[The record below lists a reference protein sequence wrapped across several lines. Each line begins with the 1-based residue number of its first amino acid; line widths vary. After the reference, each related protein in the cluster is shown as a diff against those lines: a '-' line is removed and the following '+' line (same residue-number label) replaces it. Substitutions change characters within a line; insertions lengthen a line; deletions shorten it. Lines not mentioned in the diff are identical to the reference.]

1 MKKVNFREIVIE
13 DIHGNPM
20 PGDFHEVL
28 GNQLYMQ
35 GRDIKECELGRKIY
49 FAEGEIELT
58 DEEVAAIGVEVRQI
72 RLDYQVGDSVT
83 VISGP
88 LKGFIG
94 TVEEI
99 SEDMKKIKGDIMVL
113 GAGGKMGPTLCILAK
128 RAIRAVAPARTAPN
142 SSVRCSRALSILLA

>member
-1 MKKVNFREIVIE
+1 MKKVNLREVQLE

-58 DEEVAAIGVEVRQI
+58 DDETKIVREA
-72 RLDYQVGDSVT
+72 V
-83 VISGP
+83 
-88 LKGFIG
+88 KGWSY
-94 TVEEI
+94 V
-99 SEDMKKIKGDIMVL
+99 
-113 GAGGKMGPTLCILAK
+113 
-128 RAIRAVAPARTAPN
+128 ARTAIEKM
-142 SSVRCSRALSILLA
+142 LDT

>member
-1 MKKVNFREIVIE
+1 MKKVDFSKVTME

-58 DEEVAAIGVEVRQI
+58 DDEAKIVRN
-72 RLDYQVGDSVT
+72 
-83 VISGP
+83 
-88 LKGFIG
+88 
-94 TVEEI
+94 
-99 SEDMKKIKGDIMVL
+99 
-113 GAGGKMGPTLCILAK
+113 
-128 RAIRAVAPARTAPN
+128 AVNGWSYVARTAIQKM
-142 SSVRCSRALSILLA
+142 LDT

>member
-1 MKKVNFREIVIE
+1 MKKVNLREVQLE

-58 DEEVAAIGVEVRQI
+58 DDEAKSVREA
-72 RLDYQVGDSVT
+72 V
-83 VISGP
+83 
-88 LKGFIG
+88 KGWSY
-94 TVEEI
+94 V
-99 SEDMKKIKGDIMVL
+99 
-113 GAGGKMGPTLCILAK
+113 
-128 RAIRAVAPARTAPN
+128 ARTAIEKM
-142 SSVRCSRALSILLA
+142 LDT